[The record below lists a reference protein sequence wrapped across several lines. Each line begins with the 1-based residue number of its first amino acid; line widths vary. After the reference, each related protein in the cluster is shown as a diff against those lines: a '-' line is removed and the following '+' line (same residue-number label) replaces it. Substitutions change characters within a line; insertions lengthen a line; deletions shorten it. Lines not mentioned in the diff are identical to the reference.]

1 MNQARVAALAGA
13 AVLGSAIAVGGCA
26 KAVKETSAAP
36 AATTT
41 AAAAAASVHGT
52 ANIMLYSINS
62 DGPDFRAV
70 VTGVIG
76 DYGPAVTVYPDGQ
89 VDPSHS
95 NDMELKLT
103 HGSFKLSIAAFD
115 KKFVQISK
123 HEPIYPGTCSD
134 VFRLTTDLPVVAGS
148 GTGAYRGITGGF
160 TVTLTGDEVQAQPCG
175 AGSFAWQVLVIAGSG
190 HVADLRCVRVEEGD
204 RVAAPPPAL
213 GRLAPRGAPAGVLRG
228 AAQRR
233 QRRGCQ

>member
-1 MNQARVAALAGA
+1 MDQARVAALAGA

-160 TVTLTGDEVQAQPCG
+160 TVTLTGDEVQARPCG
-175 AGSFAWQVLVIAGSG
+175 AGSFAWQVLVLAGSG

-204 RVAAPPPAL
+204 RLGAPPPAM
-213 GRLAPRGAPAGVLRG
+213 GRRAAGAAAAGVQRVAVQRPSRG
-228 AAQRR
+228 RD
-233 QRRGCQ
+233 